1 MNEYQYAFDKLL
13 TLDSPDVEQIEQLEV
28 RGADYYHELLDTLYD
43 LVEKET
49 ATQPDIEG
57 DGYYKG
63 ELVYDTWI
71 CPRCGT
77 RYEIDYDEYEYCP
90 KCGQHI
96 DLDSLEQITNYI
108 VKLERENFGLKEYKK
123 HQEKANERR
132 YHTGDESWHR
142 GSVVAKKK

>member
-1 MNEYQYAFDKLL
+1 MNKYQNALHYLHSFHLSDF
-13 TLDSPDVEQIEQLEV
+13 TDQEEV
-28 RGADYYHELLDTLYD
+28 LIANENYKKQLDTLNE

-49 ATQPDIEG
+49 ATTPDIEG

-77 RYEIDYDEYEYCP
+77 RYEIGYDNYEYCP

-96 DLDSLEQITNYI
+96 DLESLEQ
-108 VKLERENFGLKEYKK
+108 E
-123 HQEKANERR
+123 
-132 YHTGDESWHR
+132 DED
-142 GSVVAKKK
+142 ADDEE

>member
-49 ATQPDIEG
+49 ATTPDIEG

-77 RYEIDYDEYEYCP
+77 RYEIGYDEYEYCP

-96 DLDSLEQITNYI
+96 DLYSLEQECEDT
-108 VKLERENFGLKEYKK
+108 E
-123 HQEKANERR
+123 
-132 YHTGDESWHR
+132 DEE
-142 GSVVAKKK
+142 

>member
-1 MNEYQYAFDKLL
+1 MNKYQYAFDKLL
-13 TLDSPDVEQIEQLEV
+13 TLDSPDVEQSEELEV
-28 RGADYYHELLDTLYD
+28 RGADYYHDLLDTLYD

-49 ATQPDIEG
+49 ATTPDIEG

-96 DLDSLEQITNYI
+96 DLDSLEQECEDT
-108 VKLERENFGLKEYKK
+108 E
-123 HQEKANERR
+123 
-132 YHTGDESWHR
+132 DEE
-142 GSVVAKKK
+142 

>member
-28 RGADYYHELLDTLYD
+28 RGADYYHELLDTLHD

-49 ATQPDIEG
+49 ATTPDIEG

-71 CPRCGT
+71 CPGVA
-77 RYEIDYDEYEYCP
+77 
-90 KCGQHI
+90 
-96 DLDSLEQITNYI
+96 LDMKSIMTNMSI
-108 VKLERENFGLKEYKK
+108 VRSV
-123 HQEKANERR
+123 AN
-132 YHTGDESWHR
+132 TLI
-142 GSVVAKKK
+142 

>member
-1 MNEYQYAFDKLL
+1 MNKYQYAFDKLL

-49 ATQPDIEG
+49 ATTPDIEG

-77 RYEIDYDEYEYCP
+77 RYEIGYDEYEYCP

-123 HQEKANERR
+123 HREKANERR
-132 YHTGDESWHR
+132 YRSGEESWHR
-142 GSVVAKKK
+142 GSAVAKKK

>member
-1 MNEYQYAFDKLL
+1 MNKYQYAFEKLS

-49 ATQPDIEG
+49 ATTPDIEG

-77 RYEIDYDEYEYCP
+77 RYEIGYDEYEYCP
-90 KCGQHI
+90 KFGQHI

-132 YHTGDESWHR
+132 YRGGEESWHR
-142 GSVVAKKK
+142 GSAVAKKK

>member
-28 RGADYYHELLDTLYD
+28 RGADYYHELLDTLHD

-49 ATQPDIEG
+49 ATTPDIEG

-77 RYEIDYDEYEYCP
+77 RYEIGYDEYEYCP

-108 VKLERENFGLKEYKK
+108 VKLERENLGLKEYKK
-123 HQEKANERR
+123 HQERANERR
-132 YHTGDESWHR
+132 YRSGEESWHR

>member
-49 ATQPDIEG
+49 ATTPDIEG

-132 YHTGDESWHR
+132 YRSGEES
-142 GSVVAKKK
+142 

>member
-1 MNEYQYAFDKLL
+1 MNKYQYAFEKLS

-49 ATQPDIEG
+49 ATKPDIEG

-77 RYEIDYDEYEYCP
+77 RYEIGYDEYEYCP

-96 DLDSLEQITNYI
+96 DLDSLEQECEDT
-108 VKLERENFGLKEYKK
+108 E
-123 HQEKANERR
+123 
-132 YHTGDESWHR
+132 DEE
-142 GSVVAKKK
+142 

>member
-1 MNEYQYAFDKLL
+1 MNEYQYAFEKLS
-13 TLDSPDVEQIEQLEV
+13 TLASPDVEQRYELEV
-28 RGADYYHELLDTLYD
+28 RGADYYYELLDTLYD

-49 ATQPDIEG
+49 ATTPDIEG

-71 CPRCGT
+71 CPRCGA

-96 DLDSLEQITNYI
+96 DLDSLEQ
-108 VKLERENFGLKEYKK
+108 ECEDS
-123 HQEKANERR
+123 
-132 YHTGDESWHR
+132 DEEDEC
-142 GSVVAKKK
+142 